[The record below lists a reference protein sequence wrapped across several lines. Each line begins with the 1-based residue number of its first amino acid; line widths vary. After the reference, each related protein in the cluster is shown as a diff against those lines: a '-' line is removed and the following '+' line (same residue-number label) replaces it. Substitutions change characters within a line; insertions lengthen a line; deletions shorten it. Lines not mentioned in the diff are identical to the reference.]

1 MFVGISGLPM
11 DDDHFD
17 IGDGITIKRTY
28 AHLMMPY
35 IVAFERPEPGKAHPA
50 PWEAAEQQAGFDI
63 EAELFVPE
71 KIDGVADWEI
81 ARALTFLLRL
91 GVNPAGVAPLMAS
104 HSLQEF
110 PTLKSG
116 TPRKLMPLEV
126 RRRYFALVAQGSLN
140 AANAKWLGECW
151 RVVHRLSKES
161 AGFDLA
167 MAAMDAGQFEKN
179 TSFTLVALWGA
190 LEALFAG
197 DRNELKFRVS
207 SNIAAY
213 LMEYESDRGIYQ
225 KEVARIYDK
234 RSAAVHGVPKHDN
247 DDVLNTFTVMR
258 AALMRMIETGKVPT
272 REDLEKRLFGH

>member
-11 DDDHFD
+11 DGDYFD
-17 IGDGITIKRTY
+17 LGDGITIKRTY

-35 IVAFERPEPGKAHPA
+35 VVAFKRPEPGMAHPG
-50 PWEAAEQQAGFDI
+50 PWEAAEQPIGFDI
-63 EAELFVPE
+63 EAELYVPE
-71 KIDGVADWEI
+71 KVDGANDWEI

-91 GVNPAGVAPLMAS
+91 GINPAGAAPLMAS
-104 HSLQEF
+104 HSLEEF

-116 TPRKLMPLEV
+116 ETRKLTPLEV
-126 RRRYFALVAQGSLN
+126 RRRSFPLVAQGSLN
-140 AANAKWLGECW
+140 ATNAKWLGERW
-151 RVVHRLSKES
+151 RIVHKLSKAS

-167 MAAMDAGQFEKN
+167 MAAMDAGQFERN
-179 TSFTLVALWGA
+179 TAFTLVSLWGA

-213 LMEYESDRGIYQ
+213 IVEFGPDRGAYQ

-258 AALMRMIETGKVPT
+258 AALMKMIETGKVPT
-272 REDLEKRLFGH
+272 REDLEKRLFGE